1 MFQVTERCA
10 VAISCVR
17 RITRSHRGTSLP
29 STTVRVRTR
38 SHPSMLE
45 YKHDFFFY
53 FFFSFPLFFYKYAVW
68 HDTLFVLKGLHDG
81 ADTNASYTAN
91 LASVADTMVET
102 ANLTAYV
109 SGAAY
114 KKPARLIYF
123 LTTIPGGANSVPGEP
138 VSPTDKRVIELNAL
152 ATVIMAER
160 NITTVDLYKTM
171 TQCGQTCSGC
181 KVGLSCCFLRA
192 LLFVFYFPPK
202 SYRPTVV
209 FCMCIYILLFLSLF
223 FSFFFS
229 FFSFPVGWL
238 ILWTTIVLPPW
249 SFPLQPHCPPAG
261 YEYLVSKAIV
271 PSILKALG
279 E

>member
-1 MFQVTERCA
+1 M
-10 VAISCVR
+10 
-17 RITRSHRGTSLP
+17 
-29 STTVRVRTR
+29 
-38 SHPSMLE
+38 
-45 YKHDFFFY
+45 
-53 FFFSFPLFFYKYAVW
+53 
-68 HDTLFVLKGLHDG
+68 LKGLHDG

-223 FSFFFS
+223 SSFFFP
-229 FFSFPVGWL
+229 FSPFS
-238 ILWTTIVLPPW
+238 T
-249 SFPLQPHCPPAG
+249 
-261 YEYLVSKAIV
+261 LVD
-271 PSILKALG
+271 
-279 E
+279 

>member
-1 MFQVTERCA
+1 MGCVA
-10 VAISCVR
+10 VAQAPQRSRQPKKNVLIVGDSVSGGYISYVKAALANVSNVQHGPDNTGGGMADGAGYGALCSRHFVR
-17 RITRSHRGTSLP
+17 TPHYTLP
-29 STTVRVRTR
+29 SWDVITFN
-38 SHPSMLE
+38 
-45 YKHDFFFY
+45 Y
-53 FFFSFPLFFYKYAVW
+53 
-68 HDTLFVLKGLHDG
+68 GLHDG

-181 KVGLSCCFLRA
+181 K
-192 LLFVFYFPPK
+192 
-202 SYRPTVV
+202 
-209 FCMCIYILLFLSLF
+209 
-223 FSFFFS
+223 
-229 FFSFPVGWL
+229 
-238 ILWTTIVLPPW
+238 
-249 SFPLQPHCPPAG
+249 PHCPPAG